1 LFVTY
6 YLLFI
11 FITYICRKFIQM
23 AKDKTK
29 TIKSVKL
36 TNDLIKRIEAK
47 ASKVKR
53 SPHYLM
59 VECLEK
65 GFK

>member
-1 LFVTY
+1 
-6 YLLFI
+6 
-11 FITYICRKFIQM
+11 M